1 VDDSQWD
8 GVDRDNKKR
17 KGDTCKMK
25 KWKVIAQSI
34 TTYEI
39 EVTAENK
46 YEAMD
51 KADEIDG
58 GQWVEIP
65 GDGDWNPISA
75 EEVTK

>member
-1 VDDSQWD
+1 M
-8 GVDRDNKKR
+8 DRSNKKG
-17 KGDTCKMK
+17 KHKMK

-39 EVTAENK
+39 EVVAENK

-75 EEVTK
+75 EEVTP

>member
-1 VDDSQWD
+1 ME
-8 GVDRDNKKR
+8 RDNKKR
-17 KGDTCKMK
+17 KGKHKMK
-25 KWKVIAQSI
+25 KWKVVAQSI

-39 EVTAENK
+39 EVVAENK

-75 EEVTK
+75 EEVKE